1 MHVLPRRGLGLGCR
15 EKSLKGT
22 KLPIP
27 SGNTHS
33 PLATQVFCSQLEGS
47 KDIDHV
53 AGGRRSQGGDLQPL
67 SIKDI
72 FFFTPSWSQW
82 I

>member
-33 PLATQVFCSQLEGS
+33 PLVTQVFCPQLEGS

-53 AGGRRSQGGDLQPL
+53 AGWGGEVRGLVSNL
-67 SIKDI
+67 SPSRTS
-72 FFFTPSWSQW
+72 FFSPSWSQW